1 MPPLICQ
8 RCSYITPDKCRG
20 LGFRWIRYLD
30 CDIQWSLWYHV
41 CSTCHGEVQR
51 WYEARPSNAPLKH
64 ADISSVAHRADIP
77 PDIQQLL
84 IICKGGAYFHG
95 QPFSGELLVN
105 TVALNDNIHGAIVFM
120 VKVSDQRAM
129 SQSAADHSVARIT
142 ELAHLLPDVERSK
155 NKAAILGWM
164 KCLFERFSRN
174 SGDFGRTEAECSS
187 DRVAECASELLQAQV
202 NALGI
207 AFPQQIIQALRRYA
221 EKEKFEVVAQQSIN
235 DSSCILCTFADHTQ
249 LYKHKQDSCSNVAT
263 IAYCKYAKRF
273 MHARSALCLQSSA
286 LRGYRACA
294 QRSVGPIQS
303 HVYHRGKLCISLS
316 PGQE

>member
-1 MPPLICQ
+1 MQ
-8 RCSYITPDKCRG
+8 YMSRRG
-20 LGFRWIRYLD
+20 A
-30 CDIQWSLWYHV
+30 
-41 CSTCHGEVQR
+41 T
-51 WYEARPSNAPLKH
+51 WYEARPPNAPLKH

-84 IICKGGAYFHG
+84 IICKGGAHFHG

-142 ELAHLLPDVERSK
+142 ELAGLLPDVERSK

-187 DRVAECASELLQAQV
+187 DRVAECTSELLQAQV

-221 EKEKFEVVAQQSIN
+221 EKE
-235 DSSCILCTFADHTQ
+235 
-249 LYKHKQDSCSNVAT
+249 
-263 IAYCKYAKRF
+263 
-273 MHARSALCLQSSA
+273 
-286 LRGYRACA
+286 
-294 QRSVGPIQS
+294 
-303 HVYHRGKLCISLS
+303 
-316 PGQE
+316 